1 VRFLG
6 AKLHVCPTHS
16 LLRAAKADPMAARPT
31 WTGTISFALLS
42 VPVKLYTA
50 TRAKDISFNQLEKST
65 QKRIKQK
72 KVSGETGE
80 EVSGEDIVKGYDL
93 GGGRYVLVDDAE
105 LDALAPTNANN
116 EKVIQVM
123 DFVNL
128 PDIDPVYF
136 EKAYYIA
143 PDKGGARAYGLLVRA
158 LASSQKV
165 AIAKVVMRSK
175 EYLTAIRPMGDVL
188 CMETMMYADEVVPVT
203 DIDELANLT
212 IDVNDKELDMAKML
226 IESSAGEF
234 EPTKYKDEYRDKV
247 IALIEA
253 KAAGQT
259 YEVPKIAESAPVVDL
274 MAALEA
280 SLAAAKTK
288 KSA

>member
-1 VRFLG
+1 
-6 AKLHVCPTHS
+6 
-16 LLRAAKADPMAARPT
+16 MAARPT

-42 VPVKLYTA
+42 VPVKLFTA
-50 TRAKDISFNQLEKST
+50 TRPKDISFNQLEKST

-72 KVSGETGE
+72 RVSGETGE
-80 EVSGEDIVKGYDL
+80 EVTAEDIVKGYDL
-93 GGGRYVLVDDAE
+93 GGGRYVLINDDE

-116 EKVIQVM
+116 EKIIQIL
-123 DFVNL
+123 DFVSL

-158 LASSQKV
+158 LASAQKV

-212 IDVNDKELDMAKML
+212 IDVNEKELDMAKML
-226 IESSAGEF
+226 IESSTGEF
-234 EPTKYKDEYRDKV
+234 EPEKYKDDYRDKV
-247 IALIEA
+247 LALIEA
-253 KAAGQT
+253 KAAGT
-259 YEVPKIAESAPVVDL
+259 TFEIPKVAESAPVVDL